1 MMTVDQKENNFFFF
15 KNQTYKYISFPRG
28 FILLEKQ
35 MGWEN
40 KPS

>member
-1 MMTVDQKENNFFFF
+1 MMTVDQKENNFFL
-15 KNQTYKYISFPRG
+15 KNQTYKYISFPHG
-28 FILLEKQ
+28 FVLLEKQ